1 MMLRVPPASTRPN
14 PTGRNASAAG
24 LTEAEDLPYSLKD
37 DASDESLMAA
47 YAAGDEGAFLRLFA
61 SLAPKL
67 YGFFMR
73 SFGDRTACD
82 ELLQTTFFRVHRA
95 RLSYRPELAL
105 RPWVFTI
112 AAHVR
117 RDELRRRRR
126 LREDPGEEALAAA
139 EDAGAVGHASDVEDG
154 VAERDAVERVRSA
167 LQSLPESQ
175 RVVVHLHRYEGLT
188 FGQIAGVLGT
198 SEVAV
203 RGRAFRAYGQ
213 LRKQLADLFE
223 GGAL

>member
-1 MMLRVPPASTRPN
+1 MS
-14 PTGRNASAAG
+14 
-24 LTEAEDLPYSLKD
+24 D

-47 YAAGDEGAFLRLFA
+47 YAAGDERAFLRLFA
-61 SLAPKL
+61 SVAPKL

-73 SFGDRTACD
+73 CFGDRTACD

-95 RLSYRPELAL
+95 RRSYRPELAL
-105 RPWVFTI
+105 RPWLFTI

-139 EDAGAVGHASDVEDG
+139 EDAGAVERAPDVEAS
-154 VAERDAVERVRSA
+154 VAARDTVARVRSA

-213 LRKQLADLFE
+213 LRKRLADLVE
-223 GGAL
+223 GGSP